1 MIAFLTSTCVG
12 FLSTMCLKLL
22 LSFLYS
28 CSTIMQLQI
37 IIKNQEAAL
46 NQRQNADQNTDA
58 ATPERVK
65 QLSDVIEKKDQEL
78 EV

>member
-1 MIAFLTSTCVG
+1 
-12 FLSTMCLKLL
+12 
-22 LSFLYS
+22 
-28 CSTIMQLQI
+28 MQLQI

-46 NQRQNADQNTDA
+46 SQRENADQNTDA

>member
-1 MIAFLTSTCVG
+1 
-12 FLSTMCLKLL
+12 
-22 LSFLYS
+22 
-28 CSTIMQLQI
+28 MQLQI

-58 ATPERVK
+58 APERVK

-78 EV
+78 EVWLS